1 MTILNLIESSKILND
16 TLKGLPVPVI
26 CNVDSFYPDFNLVE
40 LTLQNEIPNPVIDA
54 EEYFYQRD
62 FAISIMREETKC
74 FSKHSSKNSECAD
87 CMISDMCS
95 EKKIE
100 NNTSRKKAR
109 TKKAALE
116 EKANKAGF
124 SFKGLRVSKKIRMDS
139 FKLYDCKSE
148 ISCILTGKTIK
159 VGEQMA
165 HYKGW
170 GIVHPDCTPILI
182 EWRK

>member
-16 TLKGLPVPVI
+16 EFKGLPTPVN
-26 CNVDSFYPDFNLVE
+26 CTVNSFYPDFNLVE
-40 LTLQNEIPNPVIDA
+40 LTLQKETPVPVIDA
-54 EEYFYQRD
+54 EEYLYQKD
-62 FAISIMREETKC
+62 FAISIMKEETKC
-74 FSKHSSKNSECAD
+74 FSKYSSKNSECAN
-87 CMISDMCS
+87 CMISDMCK
-95 EKKIE
+95 EKKIVL
-100 NNTSRKKAR
+100 NASRKETR

-116 EKANKAGF
+116 EKAVKAGF
-124 SFKGLRVSKKIRMDS
+124 SFKGLKVSKKIKMES
-139 FKLYDCKSE
+139 FKLYECKSD